1 MRSYKYLYN
10 YKSTAYYY
18 IYKRNVRLNIV
29 IYIKRIIIF
38 NVSSMNSK
46 QSKLCVNSSRNIDT
60 RLLWKAAVCGDCTQ
74 EIDDKIIKAPVP

>member
-1 MRSYKYLYN
+1 
-10 YKSTAYYY
+10 
-18 IYKRNVRLNIV
+18 
-29 IYIKRIIIF
+29 
-38 NVSSMNSK
+38 MNSK